1 MALPDLCPSLFF
13 PLMDSNQRWRW
24 GLFPSQAML
33 VTPNLFGFLFVPKFL
48 HATQNPE
55 THQTKT
61 QESLTLRQQVIVYQY
76 QLVFSQNIRF
86 CNIDSFP
93 STGRKTFSVV
103 QLLSHVW
110 FFATLWLLCPPLS
123 SEVCSHSCLL
133 SQWCHPT
140 ISSSVAPFFY
150 LQSFPASGPFPMS
163 QIFASGGQS
172 IRASA
177 SASVL
182 SMNIQG

>member
-1 MALPDLCPSLFF
+1 MALPDLCPSLLF
-13 PLMDSNQRWRW
+13 PLMDSSQRWRW
-24 GLFPSQAML
+24 GLFPSQAVL

-48 HATQNPE
+48 HASQNPE

-61 QESLTLRQQVIVYQY
+61 KESLTLRQQVIVYQY

-110 FFATLWLLCPPLS
+110 FFATLWTEARLAPLS
-123 SEVCSHSCLL
+123 STIFWNLL
-133 SQWCHPT
+133 TFMS
-140 ISSSVAPFFY
+140 IESVMSSNHLILCCPLLPPSV
-150 LQSFPASGPFPMS
+150 FP
-163 QIFASGGQS
+163 S
-172 IRASA
+172 IRAFSNE
-177 SASVL
+177 SDL
-182 SMNIQG
+182 CIRWPKY

>member
-1 MALPDLCPSLFF
+1 
-13 PLMDSNQRWRW
+13 
-24 GLFPSQAML
+24 ML

-103 QLLSHVW
+103 QLLSHV
-110 FFATLWLLCPPLS
+110 
-123 SEVCSHSCLL
+123 
-133 SQWCHPT
+133 
-140 ISSSVAPFFY
+140 
-150 LQSFPASGPFPMS
+150 
-163 QIFASGGQS
+163 
-172 IRASA
+172 
-177 SASVL
+177 
-182 SMNIQG
+182 